1 MSRPLRFLPSLIF
14 LTIFFLFLLNL
25 FEYDYPDVPLPET
38 WRDRSAGAPEST
50 GRAATTSGGYPG
62 SPSFIGGDKL
72 NAQKDGDRGNAVAG
86 DGKPSDGKK
95 GTISNVDID
104 DSEFHDDS
112 VEEKEETEED
122 VTESADSDIID
133 WSRFAY
139 VQYVTDEEYLC
150 NSLMIFEALHR
161 FGSKADRLMLY
172 PSQVLAP
179 DAKKSSTLSGKLLIK
194 ARDEFNVIL
203 QPIEIQHREGEDQ
216 TWADSFTKLLVFNQT
231 KYDRLISLDSDG
243 MLLQPMDELFQ
254 IPPCQVAMPR
264 AYWLMRDDPPKKM
277 LSSHVMVVQPDK
289 GEFERVLEKIDTV
302 EKTEYDMEILNK
314 LYLDSAMVIPHR
326 PYAML
331 TAEFRMKDHT
341 HYLGSDK
348 EKWDPVA
355 VFNEAKYV
363 HFSDWPV
370 PKPWIE
376 DLGLRQ
382 ENQPECPTTDGEQ
395 TRKTCIEREI
405 WNNFYTDFSV
415 IRKRVCVPKA
425 KTRQFKWLNWDRI
438 EE

>member
-1 MSRPLRFLPSLIF
+1 MSRLLRFLPTLIF

-25 FEYDYPDVPLPET
+25 FEYDYPDVPLPDT
-38 WRDRSAGAPEST
+38 WRIQSAAAPEST
-50 GRAATTSGGYPG
+50 ERAATTPGGYPG
-62 SPSFIGGDKL
+62 SPSFLGGDKL
-72 NAQKDGDRGNAVAG
+72 NAQKDENHGEVFANDESLGHSGEENTNQGDTN
-86 DGKPSDGKK
+86 
-95 GTISNVDID
+95 
-104 DSEFHDDS
+104 DSESHDDQS
-112 VEEKEETEED
+112 SEGGDNITGS
-122 VTESADSDIID
+122 TSSDSID

-172 PSQVLAP
+172 PGQVLAP
-179 DAKKSSTLSGKLLIK
+179 DAQKSTSLAGKLLIK
-194 ARDEFNVIL
+194 ARDEYNVIL
-203 QPIEIQHREGEDQ
+203 QPIEIQHREGQDQ

-231 KYDRLISLDSDG
+231 QYDRLISLDSDG
-243 MLLQPMDELFQ
+243 MLLQLMDELFR

-289 GEFERVLEKIDTV
+289 DEFERVLEKIDTV

-348 EKWDPVA
+348 EEWDPVA
-355 VFNEAKYV
+355 VLNEAKYV

-395 TRKTCIEREI
+395 ARESCIEREI

-415 IRKRVCVPKA
+415 MRKVSNMLPKP
-425 KTRQFKWLNWDRI
+425 FSLD
-438 EE
+438 